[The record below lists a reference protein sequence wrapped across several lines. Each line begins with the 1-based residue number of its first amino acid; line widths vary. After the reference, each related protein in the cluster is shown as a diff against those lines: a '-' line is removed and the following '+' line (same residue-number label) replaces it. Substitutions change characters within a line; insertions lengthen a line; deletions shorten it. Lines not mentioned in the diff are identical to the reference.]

1 MTSRLPFA
9 AVRIGLVLGVTIT
22 LLLLTACSDSQEDPQ
37 IDGGIVS
44 NMVKPSSI
52 EIDAPGEIMAG
63 QPISVTV
70 SVFDSSDNTEIILIS
85 EGSFGAIPQISDPSQ
100 GEAIFALGSKWT
112 QYAGAMKL
120 TARADGV
127 ETTRTVNV
135 IPGPAADP
143 ILPLVGPR
151 SIVADGE
158 HWTMVVAVPMD
169 EFGNAV
175 AEGTQTAIHVQH
187 PVAPGQLPESAQE
200 HIAAETRHQLTWARI
215 YSGHTAGQTSISVT
229 ADDAHSPERSI
240 REMPGPPVAVDISAE
255 PAILPADGRQL
266 VFLSTGQIKDQFDN
280 ILLEG
285 TSVNF
290 LATEPNGSRR
300 IIPAIIVD
308 GRAYATLQSS
318 SVPGTMTVKT
328 WIAGVESG
336 NVNITF
342 EEGPA
347 ISAFSVAVN
356 VAEDELFLSA
366 GPLVAALNQ
375 LVPDGTDVTFSLTGP
390 NGFKAEHTA
399 QSDFG
404 YVVTPIRRAGLPSGQ
419 YRLEAT
425 AGSGSGEIGFFLP

>member
-1 MTSRLPFA
+1 MTSRLPLA
-9 AVRIGLVLGVTIT
+9 TVRIGIALGMTIT
-22 LLLLTACSDSQEDPQ
+22 LLMLTACSDSQEDPQ

-70 SVFDSSDNTEIILIS
+70 SVFDSSNNMEIVLIL
-85 EGSFGAIPQISDPSQ
+85 EGSFGAVPQISDSSQ
-100 GEAIFALGSKWT
+100 GEAIFSLGSNWT
-112 QYAGAMKL
+112 QYAGALKL
-120 TARADGV
+120 TARAGGV

-240 REMPGPPVAVDISAE
+240 REMPGPPVAVDISAN
-255 PAILPADGRQL
+255 PAILAADGRQL

-300 IIPAIIVD
+300 IIPATIVD

-318 SVPGTMTVKT
+318 SEPGTMTVKS

-347 ISAFSVAVN
+347 ISAFSVAIN
-356 VAEDELFLSA
+356 IAEDELFLSA

-375 LVPDGTDVTFSLTGP
+375 LVPDGTDVTFTLTGP
-390 NGFKAEHTA
+390 NGFSAEHVA
-399 QSDFG
+399 QTDFG

-419 YRLEAT
+419 YRLEAS